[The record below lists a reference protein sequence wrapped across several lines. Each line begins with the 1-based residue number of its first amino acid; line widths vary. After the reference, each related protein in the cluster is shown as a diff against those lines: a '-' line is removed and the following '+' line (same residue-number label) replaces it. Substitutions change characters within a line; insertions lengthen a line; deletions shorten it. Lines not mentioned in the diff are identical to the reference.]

1 MVNRLLLTGLD
12 HGLAAHGFGVLI
24 PRNLPPGDG
33 GLAYGQAV
41 LGAVALARNVKPK
54 MLI

>member
-1 MVNRLLLTGLD
+1 MVNRLLIAGLTE
-12 HGLAAHGFGVLI
+12 GLAGHGFDVLL
-24 PRNLPPGDG
+24 PRKLPPGDG

-41 LGAVALARNVKPK
+41 LGVVAQARKVTPK